1 VLLLPSERRE
11 EGTAAAGFHGRGE
24 ETGGRG
30 AEGEERREEGDW
42 ERRGEERREERRE
55 RRGAAA
61 WRRSRFG
68 GLKTACFGASR
79 ASVLAPPA
87 LQLSGLVA
95 YSTNRPTNRD

>member
-42 ERRGEERREERRE
+42 ERRGEERGEEGEERSCCLAPLAFWQPE
-55 RRGAAA
+55 NSPF
-61 WRRSRFG
+61 WRLPR
-68 GLKTACFGASR
+68 LCFGASR
-79 ASVLAPPA
+79 AAA
-87 LQLSGLVA
+87 LWSGRLQH
-95 YSTNRPTNRD
+95 